1 MLHEILLNRQPSN
14 GSIDLKICTDVANK
28 KRQESKK
35 AMAWG
40 FCKIQMRD
48 WCGIGVSSSGY
59 VSEEVM
65 RIDQMDNGC

>member
-35 AMAWG
+35 SNGVGVLQNTNAGLVWYW
-40 FCKIQMRD
+40 CKFV
-48 WCGIGVSSSGY
+48 GIRVRRSN
-59 VSEEVM
+59 E
-65 RIDQMDNGC
+65 D